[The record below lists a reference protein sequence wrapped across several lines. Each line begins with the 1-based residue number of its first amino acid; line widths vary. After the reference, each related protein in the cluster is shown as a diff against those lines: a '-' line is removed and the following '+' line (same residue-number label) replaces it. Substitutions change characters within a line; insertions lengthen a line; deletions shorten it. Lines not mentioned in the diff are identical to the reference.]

1 MAQLESLH
9 ALCCRQLLDARLLCQ
24 VMCDAYEPPRDTA
37 DGKHIADMKPIP
49 TNTRHACAVAME
61 KAAKEEPWFGIEQVR
76 PSSTGG
82 RICICVLS
90 AAQCCSDPCFLHKKR
105 CRVQVVECNVHK
117 ACASISRLR

>member
-1 MAQLESLH
+1 LELTWLCPAAAGSFPAGAQRSGEPWRCRLCLP
-9 ALCCRQLLDARLLCQ
+9 ALCCWQLYANRLLCQ

-76 PSSTGG
+76 
-82 RICICVLS
+82 
-90 AAQCCSDPCFLHKKR
+90 QQH
-105 CRVQVVECNVHK
+105 
-117 ACASISRLR
+117 